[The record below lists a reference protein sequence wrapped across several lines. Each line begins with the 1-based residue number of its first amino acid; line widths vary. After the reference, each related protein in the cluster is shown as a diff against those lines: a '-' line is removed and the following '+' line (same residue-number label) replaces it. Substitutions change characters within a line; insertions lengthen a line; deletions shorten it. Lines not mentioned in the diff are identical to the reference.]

1 MSADAGIT
9 IATDMKISVKNHSGS
24 VETLE
29 CESGTVLMRVLAE
42 RGLVDAIC
50 GGECSCATCQV
61 YVDGDYLHRLPAQS
75 ALECELLEGLTNAS
89 ASSRLSCQ
97 ITLADELNG
106 MGIEIAQPG

>member
-1 MSADAGIT
+1 MRITVTTAAG
-9 IATDMKISVKNHSGS
+9 N

-61 YVDGDYLHRLPAQS
+61 YVDGDYLTRLPAQS
-75 ALECELLEGLTNAS
+75 ALECELLEGMTNATR
-89 ASSRLSCQ
+89 SSRLSCQ
-97 ITLADELNG
+97 ITLGDALDG
-106 MGIEIAQPG
+106 MPIEVAKPG